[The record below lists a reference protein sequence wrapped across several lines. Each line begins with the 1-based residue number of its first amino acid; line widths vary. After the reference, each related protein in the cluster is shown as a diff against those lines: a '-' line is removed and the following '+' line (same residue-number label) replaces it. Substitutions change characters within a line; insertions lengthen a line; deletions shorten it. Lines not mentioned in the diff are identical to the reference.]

1 MSSRFYQSLYI
12 CNVQKKRQIKKYREY
27 KNRKVI
33 KKIRKIAS
41 PKNLHYNELDAQDEA
56 CHRQAFAL

>member
-12 CNVQKKRQIKKYREY
+12 FNVKKNLKKYRDY

-33 KKIRKIAS
+33 NKSKIAS